1 MAILGTT
8 DILPSQRKKELTEL
22 TEVPNKIRFLVEAS
36 PNINSKVAT
45 LQKFYDDVQVLE
57 GNNFI
62 VTDRDGNRFQLDN
75 KNKTNLADAI
85 DLGKEAAEMV
95 GSMVGTTVGGIGGT
109 AVAPGVGTAAGA
121 ITGSG
126 VGMAAGAEIFERVG
140 QKYGAEVL
148 RTNKEHIAQ
157 RATDFAFGS
166 VGQAVAPLILKPLKG
181 AITGFGKKGIET
193 AKRLEDYINA
203 GVSPSLGQVTQKRGI
218 QTVEMIL
225 GNFPG
230 SSGRIAKIALDAQDQ
245 LGKKSLSIAEDLIG
259 KSIPDEVVVGKNI
272 LNSLDGITNPKSFVG
287 MFNSRANVLFGNLDK
302 YIKPDDLIDLTR
314 KINPKT
320 GFGGTIETLK
330 KFVSPVQG
338 AEATSTQFQN
348 QFLTELLEN
357 LTKDVAKNNGALPYS
372 ALKSIKQKI
381 GKKLASFD
389 IISDVDKGQL
399 KQVYGAISEDLKIAA
414 KKLGGNA
421 AEKAILRA
429 NKFYE
434 GGLKRID
441 DYLKPIIN
449 IADPDKIAST
459 LINSGKEGVTRL
471 RAVKKSLLASEG
483 GEATYKIF
491 LSNLLERMGR
501 LQPGQTITGDFVE
514 ASGKF
519 SSESFLTNWNKL
531 SNSAKKELF
540 SGSGWSKSLVDDLN
554 RVVNIS
560 SYIRQSGK
568 TFRNPS
574 GTADRLVGQGIIF
587 GGGVSALTGN
597 PLFLFGVPLVIGT
610 ANQTAKLMTNPNF
623 IKWLSQGIKIYGNK
637 GSDAALQ
644 HIGKLGTI
652 MANADSDTRQFIYE
666 YLQML
671 QGKREE

>member
-85 DLGKEAAEMV
+85 DLGKEASEMV
-95 GSMVGTTVGGIGGT
+95 GSIIGTTLGATGGSAIL
-109 AVAPGVGTAAGA
+109 PGAGTAAGA
-121 ITGSG
+121 IAGSG
-126 VGMAAGAEIFERVG
+126 AGMAAGAEIFERVG

-148 RTNKEHIAQ
+148 RTNKEHLAQ

-272 LNSLDGITNPKSFVG
+272 LNSLDGISNPKSFVG

-471 RAVKKSLLASEG
+471 RAIKKSLLASEG
-483 GEATYKIF
+483 GEASYKIF

-531 SNSAKKELF
+531 SNSAKRELF
-540 SGSGWSKSLVDDLN
+540 SGSGWSTSLVDDLN
-554 RVVNIS
+554 TVVNIS

-574 GTADRLVGQGIIF
+574 GTADR
-587 GGGVSALTGN
+587 
-597 PLFLFGVPLVIGT
+597 
-610 ANQTAKLMTNPNF
+610 
-623 IKWLSQGIKIYGNK
+623 
-637 GSDAALQ
+637 
-644 HIGKLGTI
+644 
-652 MANADSDTRQFIYE
+652 
-666 YLQML
+666 
-671 QGKREE
+671 